1 MQSILT
7 SGASIEVADR
17 DRDRPMSMDELSD
30 MTMDPINEAFDGVD
44 IDDGRR
50 SGSDDRSDE

>member
-1 MQSILT
+1 MQSVVT

-30 MTMDPINEAFDGVD
+30 MTMDPINEAFDGGD
-44 IDDGRR
+44 APGGR
-50 SGSDDRSDE
+50 SGSDDRRDG

>member
-1 MQSILT
+1 MQSVLT
-7 SGASIEVADR
+7 SGASIEVA